1 MKNIFKAFLIIF
13 VFLYALFLIG
23 KGDEMLNKENN
34 NNNNNVISYS
44 NIPNYKEENKNRYI
58 KYGENNEELSI
69 EEVIKR
75 VNINLDVN
83 FYEDIENAIN
93 KNTNLVLVNKHYYLD
108 KDYIPNNLELVDY
121 KYTSGIKV
129 YAQKEA
135 KEKFEEMSTDASAV
149 GLTIKTI
156 SAYRSYEY
164 QKKLYEQYLLN
175 DPKEIVDTY
184 SARKG
189 HSEHQ
194 TGLSFDVYNV
204 SKPYTS
210 FGTTKEYEWVKI
222 NAHKYGFIIRYT
234 KDNEY
239 ITGYKDEPWHLR
251 YVGVEAASY
260 IYENNITLEEYLLNK

>member
-1 MKNIFKAFLIIF
+1 MKNIFKAVLIIF
-13 VFLYALFLIG
+13 IFLYALFLIG
-23 KGDEMLNKENN
+23 KGDKMFNKENN
-34 NNNNNVISYS
+34 NDITIYS
-44 NIPNYKEENKNRYI
+44 NISNYKEENKKRYI
-58 KYGENNEELSI
+58 KYGKNNEELSM
-69 EEVIKR
+69 EEVVKR
-75 VNINLDVN
+75 VNINLDIN
-83 FYEDIENAIN
+83 FYEDIEEALN

-108 KDYIPNNLELVDY
+108 KNYIPNNLLLVDY

-135 KEKFEEMSTDASAV
+135 KEKFEEMSTDASVV

-164 QKKLYEQYLLN
+164 QEKLYEQYLLN
-175 DPKEIVDTY
+175 DPQEIVDTY

-204 SKPYTS
+204 VKPYTS
-210 FGTTKEYEWVKI
+210 FGDTKEYEWVKI

-251 YVGVEAASY
+251 YVGVDVATY
-260 IYENNITLEEYLLNK
+260 IYENDITLEEYLLNK